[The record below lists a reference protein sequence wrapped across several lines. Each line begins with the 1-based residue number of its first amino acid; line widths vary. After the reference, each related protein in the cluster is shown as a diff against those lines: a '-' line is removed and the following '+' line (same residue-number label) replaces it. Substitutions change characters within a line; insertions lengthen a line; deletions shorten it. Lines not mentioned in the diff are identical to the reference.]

1 MAEGNA
7 KSRHGKTPVVTAAV
21 KNFAERGYHGTSVR
35 DIARDAGVTVASIY
49 HHFSSK
55 QEMLQQIMELT
66 LRDLIGSTRTALD
79 EAPPGP
85 SEQLAALV
93 RVWII
98 FHTDHRAEAL
108 IGASELRSL
117 EATGRTIVVALRDQ
131 QQELFN
137 DVIDRGVAEGVFTTA
152 YPREAARA
160 VINMG
165 YSVASWYRPDGEVTP
180 TEMAD
185 RYVEL
190 ALGTVGFRAG

>member
-1 MAEGNA
+1 MVERNV
-7 KSRHGKTPVVTAAV
+7 KTRHGKTPMVAAAV
-21 KNFAERGYHGTSVR
+21 KNFTERGYHGTSVR
-35 DIARDAGVTVASIY
+35 EIARDAGVTAASMY

-55 QEMLQQIMELT
+55 QEVLQQIMEQT
-66 LRDLIGSTRTALD
+66 LRDLINVTSSALD
-79 EAPPGP
+79 GAAPEPP
-85 SEQLAALV
+85 EQLSALIHA
-93 RVWII
+93 WII
-98 FHTDHRAEAL
+98 FHTERQAEAL

-117 EATGRTIVVALRDQ
+117 ESTGRTIVVALRDQ

-137 DVIDRGVAEGVFTTA
+137 EVIDRGVAEGVFTTA

-165 YSVASWYRPDGEVTP
+165 YSVASWYRRDGEVSP

-190 ALGTVGFRAG
+190 GLGTVGFRAR